1 MIKILAAVRRKPG
14 MTHAE
19 FFNYVEHTHGA
30 IAKAKPL
37 GVKRYVQN
45 HVIDAAFGVDSD
57 SAYAQ
62 SFHKDSITELFFE
75 DVPGLIRTF
84 SDPYT
89 QQTVGPDAKNF
100 ADLSEQL
107 AQLMDEEVDL
117 SGVAEA
123 PLQWKAMIL
132 LKKNPAVALDDFL
145 SAWDAAHEAITREQP
160 DFQNALRRYVR
171 CRYLP
176 EGDKV
181 TAYFGPNIAVYEGA
195 SSLWFENEA
204 DFSTFRQYQ
213 RALFQKLAEDG
224 VALTSASFFAYVKEV
239 VIFDHCS

>member
-19 FFNYVEHTHGA
+19 FLNYVEHTHGE
-30 IAKAKPL
+30 IAKAEPL

-45 HVIDAAFGVDSD
+45 HVIDAAFGVDAD

-107 AQLMDEEVDL
+107 AQLMDEEVDI
-117 SGVAEA
+117 SNVAQA

-132 LKKNPAVALDDFL
+132 LKKNPAMTLDGFL
-145 SAWDAAHEAITREQP
+145 GAWDAAHETVTREQP

-171 CRYLP
+171 SRYLP